1 MHTSRT
7 APGLRLAAT
16 LLALLLAPVAWGVA
30 ASPASQD
37 SAAAQKSLYAR
48 LGGYDAIAAVVDDFV
63 GRLLTDKQFDRFFT
77 GHSTDSK
84 KRIRQ
89 HILDQFCMAA
99 GGPCVYTGR
108 TMKASHE
115 GLGITEA
122 QWDAAAKHLVASL
135 DKFKVPEREKKEL
148 LDFVTTQKADIVEKK

>member
-7 APGLRLAAT
+7 APDLRLAAT
-16 LLALLLAPVAWGVA
+16 LLALLLAPVAWGVN
-30 ASPASQD
+30 ASPAAPQD
-37 SAAAQKSLYAR
+37 AAQKSLYAR

-63 GRLLTDKQFDRFFT
+63 GRLVTDKQFERFFT
-77 GHSTDSK
+77 GHSNDSK

-89 HILDQFCMAA
+89 HILDQLCAAA

-135 DKFKVPEREKKEL
+135 DKFKVPEQEKKEL